1 MRSAAKRA
9 AVVALLGAVILLFTF
24 VFGKRSAVNRGAA
37 NATEVRLLR
46 MFGSCSDEYASVT
59 DLSRATGECG
69 IIQVLTNRFNAE
81 NEQGIFVRTETVE
94 WTGYYDHL
102 SAMFATG
109 NPPDVAVMHRSSL
122 PGFTGRDLLLPLG
135 AELQAA
141 GIDLD
146 DYVAAAREA
155 VTVRGE
161 VFALPFDL
169 HALLWHVNL
178 DLMAQ
183 AGLVDARGA
192 AVLPRSPEE
201 LLAHAERMK
210 RRTGRPYFAIPSQT
224 DPMPTW
230 TFETWV
236 WQQGGEIISANRRKA
251 LLHTPQGARALEL
264 LAALHRGGHAGRGLD
279 YAGAEQAF
287 LGGEAAVII
296 NGTWGVDHYD
306 AEAKAGITALKRYG
320 VYTPP
325 TLFQQGAAWTD
336 SHLWVLPRH
345 KAPDLRKQKAAVTFL
360 RYLHDHGG
368 TWARTGHLPVR
379 TSVLESEEFRA
390 LPHRAEYLDTAR
402 IARALPPIENQRAVQ
417 DAIVDELNATWL
429 LGRSPARSLSAAQWR
444 VDQIL
449 EGEAR

>member
-9 AVVALLGAVILLFTF
+9 AVVALLGAVLLLFT
-24 VFGKRSAVNRGAA
+24 VVLRKRPAVNRSAVN
-37 NATEVRLLR
+37 ATQITRLR
-46 MFGSCSDEYASVT
+46 MFGSCSDEYANVT
-59 DLSRATGECG
+59 DLSQATGECG

-81 NEQGIFVRTETVE
+81 NTQAIFVRTETVE
-94 WTGYYDHL
+94 WSGYYDHL

-122 PGFTGRDLLLPLG
+122 PDFTERNLVLPLR
-135 AELQAA
+135 AELESV
-141 GIDLD
+141 GVDLA

-155 VTVRGE
+155 VTSHGE

-169 HALLWHVNL
+169 HALLWHINL

-192 AVLPRSPEE
+192 VVLPGRPEE
-201 LLAHAERMK
+201 LLAHAEQMK

-236 WQQGGEIISANRRKA
+236 WQQGGEIISADGRKSRI
-251 LLHTPQGARALEL
+251 HTPQGARALEL
-264 LAALHRGGHAGRGLD
+264 LSALLRGGHAGRGLD

-306 AEAKAGITALKRYG
+306 AEARAGTAALKRYG
-320 VYTPP
+320 AYTPP

-336 SHLWVLPRH
+336 SHLWVLPRPR
-345 KAPDLRKQKAAVTFL
+345 APDPRKQKAAVAFL
-360 RYLHDHGG
+360 RYLHDHGWA
-368 TWARTGHLPVR
+368 WARTGHLPVR
-379 TSVLESEEFRA
+379 TSVLESEAFRA

-402 IARALPPIENQRAVQ
+402 VARALPPIQNQRAVQ
-417 DAIVDELNATWL
+417 DAMVDELNATWL

-449 EGEAR
+449 EGEAY